1 MTQIIKDKLQSKLD
15 NLKNIYDGLKNL
27 QILKLSDLENN
38 LNNVWAV
45 SFGLVAGIEAVL
57 DISQYLLANKGIKIE
72 SYGEVPQALLKAG
85 IIKAE
90 RSNNL
95 RQMIGFRNR
104 LIHNYPSLDLEQLF
118 GILQNNLDDFKEFL
132 KVVSA

>member
-90 RSNNL
+90 MSNNL

-104 LIHNYPSLDLEQLF
+104 LIHNYP
-118 GILQNNLDDFKEFL
+118 
-132 KVVSA
+132 